1 MYSLFL
7 LLIISIKG
15 GEIILGPYD
24 SCRLIHLNLASF
36 VVNPFTEESYFDFE
50 LFNKVVS
57 KAIRLADDIVDLE
70 INQVNKILNKI
81 GDNDESET
89 RLWTRFK
96 EVGEKGRRAGLGFT
110 ALADTIAM
118 LGYKFGSDES
128 IDMIEQ
134 IIRAKFK
141 SELETEIMMAQERGT
156 FPDYNIENEWCNQ
169 WFDFIESE
177 FPESAEAMKKYGR
190 RNLSWSTVN

>member
-1 MYSLFL
+1 
-7 LLIISIKG
+7 
-15 GEIILGPYD
+15 
-24 SCRLIHLNLASF
+24 
-36 VVNPFTEESYFDFE
+36 
-50 LFNKVVS
+50 
-57 KAIRLADDIVDLE
+57 
-70 INQVNKILNKI
+70 
-81 GDNDESET
+81 
-89 RLWTRFK
+89 
-96 EVGEKGRRAGLGFT
+96 
-110 ALADTIAM
+110 M

-190 RNLSWSTVN
+190 RNLSWSTVNQQRFYIEIYIIKQINCWKFKITYKLFDFSNKIDYIYIIIITLIL